1 MRSGRRIIVVAPICA
16 LVLLT
21 GCRDLGEDEVEV
33 GYEPAQVEPIE
44 GSELSRVILTEDAA
58 QRIRLETATAAKE
71 GKRTTVPESAVWV
84 DLDGETWV
92 YTNPEALEFVRAHV
106 VVDHYRDGVAY
117 LTKGIAPGTV
127 VASVGV
133 AELIGSELGI

>member
-1 MRSGRRIIVVAPICA
+1 MRSGRRLIVVAPICA

-21 GCRDLGEDEVEV
+21 GCRDLGEDEVEI
-33 GYEPAQVEPIE
+33 GYEPAAVEPIK

-58 QRIRLETATAAKE
+58 QRIRLETATATE
-71 GKRTTVPESAVWV
+71 QGNRTAVPESAVWV
-84 DLDGETWV
+84 DVDGESWV
-92 YTNPEALEFVRAHV
+92 YTNPDGLVFGRAHV

-117 LTKGIAPGTV
+117 LTRGIAPGTV